1 MLLIEMHDIYASF
14 EVLKPDDTLPDVD
27 AIIVTAFFFFD
38 EIEQEL
44 EDKIDCPI
52 ISIEDV
58 VYGS

>member
-1 MLLIEMHDIYASF
+1 M
-14 EVLKPDDTLPDVD
+14 LKPDDTLPDVD